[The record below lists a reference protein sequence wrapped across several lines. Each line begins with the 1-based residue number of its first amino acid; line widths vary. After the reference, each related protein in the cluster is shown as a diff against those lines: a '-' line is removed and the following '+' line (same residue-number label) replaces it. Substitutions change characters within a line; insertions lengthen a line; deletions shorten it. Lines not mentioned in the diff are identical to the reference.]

1 MMIRYDVLKQNSRPL
16 KHKIYPIKGTFYYQ
30 DIKMIAPQLM
40 PLQPL
45 YLVAEK
51 TNFFDEHAIQIWA
64 EIEGS
69 SQLLGYIPRR
79 KTSFCHYLLT
89 SHAITACQLILPNNI
104 NKIVPSG
111 GALSINIQFKNKP
124 MQLIRY
130 YWWLFSITIWRT

>member
-1 MMIRYDVLKQNSRPL
+1 MTRYDVLKQNSRPL
-16 KHKIYPIKGTFYYQ
+16 KHKTYPIKGTFYYQ
-30 DIKMIAPQLM
+30 EMKAIIPQLV

-45 YLVAEK
+45 YLVAEN
-51 TNFFDEHAIQIWA
+51 TNIYDKHAIQIWT

-79 KTSFCHYLLT
+79 KTSFFHYLLT
-89 SHAITACQLILPNNI
+89 QHAITACQLIFPDKTSKTI
-104 NKIVPSG
+104 PSTST
-111 GALSINIQFKNKP
+111 LSINIQFKTKP